1 MEIWYWEYWI
11 TYWTEVD
18 MKQEDRSGVVSA
30 STMAEAVE
38 ILNEFYGD
46 DIMNIKALRALAD
59 TVLEF
64 NRTYEVPDDVNFKI
78 IKLDDF

>member
-11 TYWTEVD
+11 TYWNEVD
-18 MKQEDRSGVVSA
+18 MKPEDRSGVVSA

-64 NRTYEVPDDVNFKI
+64 NQTYEVPDDVNFKI
-78 IKLDDF
+78 VKLDNF